1 MASTLAESPI
11 NTVNPRI
18 TPDLEFDPAAFF
30 DYETETV
37 LAAEGDGG
45 AFAVETDIDVVG
57 TFATGVLADA
67 FTSDWYGRVHIRPAT
82 MALGNL
88 LSEQTREVEVWNAF
102 FSTQTLTDV
111 TETGADGL
119 TLTEPAATPLAFA
132 PLEAKTYS
140 VSISTIGPPTIDALF
155 VFDFIGFA
163 VDLAVT
169 GQRVVVWPFV
179 PQVGMTETLEW
190 KTDIIQAK
198 AAEQRIS
205 LRTTP
210 RQSLQGEYW
219 LEEWDYSRAKA
230 MMRGWAHRFY
240 AVPMW
245 ADAHY
250 IGAVSPGTLTLT
262 LDTTE
267 GDFFAGAVVVLFQ
280 ENHQFEALEVDSLT
294 TSSLT
299 FKLATVGTYSSAWCI
314 PVLFAQAE
322 EGLSARR
329 NADGIVFGNVA
340 FLGTDTRDLGAT
352 TLPQLRGK
360 DLLLSPSVF
369 LGDLS
374 EQVFRDVEVLD
385 DEIGVRVL
393 DPRRDFP
400 EFRQTLNFDVL
411 TRAELWTLRRWLH
424 SVRGKQKAFFVPSW
438 NQDIAP
444 LADIAPTDVSITAR
458 AIDYNLYLDAH
469 DIVVRLLD
477 GTTYLNRTTGAAIDV
492 DGNETI
498 YLAAAFGVDIPLA
511 TIDRISFISHVR
523 LDSDR
528 VELRYREAGAVS
540 VSIPITE
547 VPE

>member
-1 MASTLAESPI
+1 
-11 NTVNPRI
+11 
-18 TPDLEFDPAAFF
+18 
-30 DYETETV
+30 
-37 LAAEGDGG
+37 
-45 AFAVETDIDVVG
+45 
-57 TFATGVLADA
+57 
-67 FTSDWYGRVHIRPAT
+67 
-82 MALGNL
+82 
-88 LSEQTREVEVWNAF
+88 
-102 FSTQTLTDV
+102 QTLTDV

-140 VSISTIGPPTIDALF
+140 VSIATTGPPTIDALF

-163 VDLAVT
+163 VELAVT

-198 AAEQRIS
+198 ASEQRIS

-230 MMRGWAHRFY
+230 MMRGWAHRLY

-245 ADAHY
+245 SDAQY
-250 IGAVSPGTLTLT
+250 LGAVSPGTLTLT
-262 LDTTE
+262 LDTGR
-267 GDFFAGAVVVLFQ
+267 GDFAAGGVVVLFQ
-280 ENHQFEALEVDSLT
+280 ENNQFEALEVDSLT
-294 TSSLT
+294 ASSLT
-299 FKLATVGTYSSAWCI
+299 LKLATVGTYSAAWCL
-314 PVLFAQAE
+314 PALFSHAE

-329 NADGIVFGNVA
+329 NADGVVFGTVS
-340 FLGTDTRDLGAT
+340 FLGTDTRDLADT

-360 DLLLSPSVF
+360 DLLLSPSVV

-374 EQVFRDVEVLD
+374 EQIWRDVEVLD

-400 EFRQTLNFDVL
+400 EFRQTLNFDLL
-411 TRAELWTLRRWLH
+411 TSAELWPVRRWLH
-424 SVRGKQKAFFVPSW
+424 AVRGKQKTFFVPTW
-438 NQDIAP
+438 NQDIVP
-444 LADIAPTDVSITAR
+444 LADIALTDVSITAR
-458 AIDYNLYLDAH
+458 VIDYNLYLDAH

-477 GTTYLNRTTGAAIDV
+477 GTTYLNRTTGAAIDL